1 MKLDDLYPLQKK
13 DASRAGE
20 VLVSAFERDPVW
32 QMLFQDATPAQRI
45 AAFEAP
51 IRYCL
56 KYGQVYAPSAAL
68 EGVAAWTPGKLA
80 EMTLWRMLLSGAM
93 GAGLRMGMTMSRKMM
108 QVFAP
113 IEADRKAIMRG
124 KDFIYLLV
132 IGVAPQLQGQ
142 GHAGKLLR
150 ALFAES
156 KRAQVSI
163 YLETQTDTN
172 CLMKQHDLFCLYG
185 SRSIS
190 DISLD
195 KWYNHYSRP
204 MTRTSPTRT
213 PSPLPKTKTGL
224 RSTSATLG

>member
-1 MKLDDLYPLQKK
+1 MSMKLDDLYPLQKK

-163 YLETQTDTN
+163 YLETQTESN
-172 CLMKQHDLFCLYG
+172 VRLYEYFG
-185 SRSIS
+185 FEVVKEME
-190 DISLD
+190 LPLVAL
-195 KWYNHYSRP
+195 P
-204 MTRTSPTRT
+204 MWEMVRE
-213 PSPLPKTKTGL
+213 
-224 RSTSATLG
+224 A